1 MNDPKKNLL
10 IRVYL
15 VYASVLLFAAIVV
28 YRIGKI
34 QFVYGEELKAKA
46 EQQEIRIFK
55 IEALRGNILASDGTL
70 LATTLPVFE
79 VRMDVSTPYIDDAR
93 FYSALDSLSAG
104 LATILGNKSKL
115 QFYNE
120 LREAR
125 QKGNRYL
132 LLKTRV
138 TYAEVKALRNLP
150 LLNMGKFKGGL
161 ILVPVTRRERPYKD
175 LALRTIG
182 YEIESQNIFVGIEGA
197 YHEQLKGYDGKQVK
211 RRINNG
217 DWMPMFDENMVE
229 PQNGKDVVS
238 TIDVN
243 IQDVAQQ
250 ALRRN
255 LEENQAH
262 QGCAI
267 LMEVQTG
274 HIIAIANLTRDEK
287 TGKYTESYN
296 YAIAES
302 VEPGS
307 TFKLASMLVL
317 LEDKKVRPSDPVFI
331 GNGQMQF
338 HNRVMKDVHPIR
350 DGHTTVREIFE
361 KSSNVGIAKLVWNNY
376 GSKPE
381 KYIDKLYQLGI
392 NQPLGI
398 DIPGERKPYIKHPSS
413 KQYWYGTSLAWMSI
427 GYELQMTP
435 LQMLT
440 LYNAVANNGKMVK
453 PLFVKEVRSG
463 NTVISK
469 HETIVLNERIASQA
483 TIDTLRSLLEGVVES
498 GTGKVL
504 NNDAYKVAG
513 KTGTAQ
519 IAAGKKGYDKQNY
532 NATFVG
538 YFPAENPKYSCIVVV
553 SRPKAGKI
561 YGGAVAAPVFREIAD
576 KVYATRPNLHDGS
589 TKPVEKVQLASI
601 APEGRKYYQ
610 PEASKLFEMLGLP
623 VVNLSAGN
631 KWVKLNPKGT
641 LLEMV
646 TVPDT
651 ISANKMPDMAG
662 LQLRDALYIL
672 ESRGLKPSIKGR
684 GVVSGQSIMA
694 GDTIREG
701 QVVELQLTSP

>member
-1 MNDPKKNLL
+1 MNDPKKNIL

-15 VYASVLLFAAIVV
+15 VYASVLLFALIVI
-28 YRIGKI
+28 YKIGKI
-34 QFVYGEELKAKA
+34 QFVYGEDLKAKA
-46 EQQEIRIFK
+46 EQQEIRVFR
-55 IEALRGNILASDGTL
+55 IEALRGNILANDGTL
-70 LATTLPVFE
+70 LATTVPVFE
-79 VRMDVSTPYIDDAR
+79 VRMDVATPHFTDQR

-104 LATILGNKSKL
+104 LATILGNKSKN

-125 QKGNRYL
+125 AKGNRYL
-132 LLKTRV
+132 LLKNRV
-138 TYAEVKALRNLP
+138 TYAEVKALRKLP
-150 LLNMGKFKGGL
+150 LLNMGKFRGGL
-161 ILVPVTRRERPYKD
+161 ILLPETRRERPYKD

-182 YEIESQNIFVGIEGA
+182 YEIERENVFVGIEGA

-217 DWMPMFDENMVE
+217 DWMPLFDENMVE

-255 LEENQAH
+255 LEENHAH

-287 TGKYTESYN
+287 TGKYSESYN

-317 LEDKKVRPSDPVFI
+317 LEDKKVRPSDPVYI

-350 DGHTTVREIFE
+350 DGNTTVREIFE
-361 KSSNVGIAKLVWNNY
+361 KSSNVGIAKLIWNNY
-376 GSKPE
+376 SSKPE
-381 KYIDKLYQLGI
+381 RYIDRLYALGI
-392 NQPLGI
+392 NLPLGV
-398 DIPGERKPYIKHPSS
+398 DIPGERKPYIKHPSN

-427 GYELQMTP
+427 GYEIQMTP

-440 LYNAVANNGKMVK
+440 LYNAVANNGKMIK

-469 HETIVLNERIASQA
+469 HETVVINEQIASQA
-483 TIDTLRSLLEGVVES
+483 TIDTLRSLLEGVVER

-553 SRPKAGKI
+553 SRPMAGKI

-589 TKPVEKVQLASI
+589 TVSDEKVQLA
-601 APEGRKYYQ
+601 AVATDGRRYFQ
-610 PEASKLFEMLGLP
+610 PEVARLFELLKLP
-623 VVNLSAGN
+623 VVNLSAG
-631 KWVKLNPKGT
+631 KQWVNVKPNGSLIELAPAH
-641 LLEMV
+641 
-646 TVPDT
+646 DT
-651 ISANKMPDMAG
+651 ISPDLMPDLAG
-662 LQLRDALYIL
+662 LQLRDALYVL
-672 ESRGLKPSIKGR
+672 GSKGLKPLVKGK
-684 GVVSGQSIMA
+684 GKVSGQSIRV

-701 QVVELQLTSP
+701 QTVELQLTAR

>member
-1 MNDPKKNLL
+1 MTDSKKKILV
-10 IRVYL
+10 RVYF
-15 VYASVLLFAAIVV
+15 VYAMVLLFAILVV
-28 YRIGKI
+28 YKIGKI
-34 QFVYGEELKAKA
+34 QFVHGQALKAKA
-46 EQQEIRIFK
+46 EQQEIRVFR
-55 IEALRGNILASDGTL
+55 IEALRGNILANDGSL
-70 LATTLPVFE
+70 LATTVPVFE
-79 VRMDVSTPYIDDAR
+79 VRMDVSSPNIPDQR
-93 FYSALDSLSAG
+93 FYSALDSLATG
-104 LATILGNKSKL
+104 LANVLGNKSKL

-125 QKGNRYL
+125 SKGNRYL
-132 LLKTRV
+132 LLKNRV
-138 TYAEVKALRNLP
+138 TYAEVKALRKLP
-150 LLNMGKFKGGL
+150 ILNMGKFKGGL
-161 ILVPVTRRERPYKD
+161 ILIPETRRERPYKD

-182 YEIESQNIFVGIEGA
+182 YEMERANVFVGIEGA
-197 YHEQLKGYDGKQVK
+197 YHEYLKGYDGKQVK

-217 DWMPMFDENMVE
+217 DWMPLFDENMVE

-274 HIIAIANLTRDEK
+274 HIIAIANLTYDEK
-287 TGKYTESYN
+287 SRKYTESYN

-317 LEDKKVRPSDPVFI
+317 LEDKRIKPSDPVYV

-350 DGHTTVREIFE
+350 DGHTNVREIFE
-361 KSSNVGIAKLVWNNY
+361 KSSNVGIAKLIWNNY
-376 GSKPE
+376 SGKPE
-381 KYIDKLYQLGI
+381 QFIDRINQLGI
-392 NQPLGI
+392 NKPL
-398 DIPGERKPYIKHPSS
+398 DIEISGERRPYIKHPSN
-413 KQYWYGTSLAWMSI
+413 KQFWYGTSLAWMSI

-435 LQMLT
+435 LQILT
-440 LYNAVANNGKMVK
+440 FYNAVANNGKMVK
-453 PLFVKEVRSG
+453 PLFVKEIRQG
-463 NTVISK
+463 NRVIQRN
-469 HETIVLNERIASQA
+469 EPIVLNERIASPA
-483 TIDTLRSLLEGVVES
+483 TLDTLRSLLEGVVER

-504 NNDAYKVAG
+504 SNDTYKVAG

-538 YFPAENPKYSCIVVV
+538 YFPADNPKYSCIVVV

-576 KVYATRPNLHDGS
+576 KVFATRTNLHDSNKKS
-589 TKPVEKVQLASI
+589 TDEIQLA
-601 APEGRKYYQ
+601 AMVPPGRKYHQ
-610 PEASKLFEMLGLP
+610 PEVAKLFEMLKVP
-623 VVNLSAGN
+623 VVQHLQQAQWIN
-631 KWVKLNPKGT
+631 VKPNGT
-641 LLEMV
+641 LIELEPV
-646 TVPDT
+646 HDT
-651 ISANKMPDMAG
+651 IHPDLMPNLAG
-662 LQLRDALYIL
+662 LQLRDALYVL
-672 ESRGLKPSIKGR
+672 TRRGLKTKIKGK
-684 GVVSGQSIMA
+684 GVVSAQSVPA
-694 GDTIREG
+694 GDTISVG
-701 QVVELQLTSP
+701 QMVELQLSGL